1 MSEIFKHNAVLS
13 VQAAVQAADQDGL
26 AILETQSL
34 NFGLTKE
41 EVEHVLSKYGPGT
54 LSIVIELLRNGLTA
68 STVLQILSLYG
79 SPVVEWLVRLLVSGK
94 EDIAEKEKSLLGDN
108 LIGGI
113 QADFTRVIVK
123 LVADKVLPVVVDAY
137 GQQILQSIVKSIQTA
152 VDDPKLAGQID
163 NAIGR

>member
-1 MSEIFKHNAVLS
+1 
-13 VQAAVQAADQDGL
+13 
-26 AILETQSL
+26 
-34 NFGLTKE
+34 
-41 EVEHVLSKYGPGT
+41 
-54 LSIVIELLRNGLTA
+54 
-68 STVLQILSLYG
+68 
-79 SPVVEWLVRLLVSGK
+79 VRLLVSGK

>member
-1 MSEIFKHNAVLS
+1 MKMSEIFKHNAVLS
-13 VQAAVQAADQDGL
+13 AQAADQDGL
-26 AILETQSL
+26 AILKTQSL
-34 NFGLTKE
+34 NFGLAQE
-41 EVEHVLSKYGPGT
+41 DVEYILSKYGPGT

-94 EDIAEKEKSLLGDN
+94 EDIAEKQKSLLGDN

>member
-13 VQAAVQAADQDGL
+13 AQAADQDGL
-26 AILETQSL
+26 AILKTQSL
-34 NFGLTKE
+34 NFGLAQE
-41 EVEHVLSKYGPGT
+41 DVEYILSKYGPGT

-94 EDIAEKEKSLLGDN
+94 EDIAEKQKSLLGDN